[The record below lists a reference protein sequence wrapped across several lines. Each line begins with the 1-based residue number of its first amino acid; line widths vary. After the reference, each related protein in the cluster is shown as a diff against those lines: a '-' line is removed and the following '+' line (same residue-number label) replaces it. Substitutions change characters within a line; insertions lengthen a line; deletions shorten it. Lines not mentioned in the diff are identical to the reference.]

1 VASID
6 VDRTFELLPVVLEIV
21 ESAENPQRVS
31 ELVSILCCIFHQEKP
46 HACFLQA
53 KFIPGWGRA
62 AAVCGCRWP
71 WPRHTSPWLLQRRT
85 CSHT

>member
-31 ELVSILCCIFHQEKP
+31 ELVSILCCIIHQEKP
-46 HACFLQA
+46 HSPACSEVHSWVH
-53 KFIPGWGRA
+53 GEE
-62 AAVCGCRWP
+62 
-71 WPRHTSPWLLQRRT
+71 QRRCVVVAGHGQGT
-85 CSHT
+85 HHPG